1 MTKTKPEYIVVVTNE
16 RHEVNDAYIEDGNLI
31 QIDFIAVGSQ
41 FHGRHYMGMRPTVF
55 IDNTTKAAYET
66 RSKEYVDDWLEYL
79 IGSMAGGGNVKV
91 IGNGLLA
98 DKVRHIFKRDH
109 TTKNGVMYVK
119 ECQHKQ
125 RNGADNMTKSNTRVY
140 LAGDMLKRGSQL
152 LREQERS
159 RLAQVP
165 GIHVHNPADDKE
177 INDKSRTPRAEEIF
191 RKDTEAILESDV
203 VIFDAD
209 DDSVG
214 TTTEI
219 GQVWGVNYMHRR
231 LTEALI
237 NSDGTD
243 ADFGKRVRKLLQEIP
258 YKEVYWQCTDI
269 RNVPNAEERG
279 LRRSYSLN
287 QYLYGCLLDMAGM
300 DSTFD
305 EIVEELEAE
314 VANG

>member
-16 RHEVNDAYIEDGNLI
+16 RHKVNDAYIEDGNFI
-31 QIDFIAVGSQ
+31 QVDFLAIGSQ
-41 FHGRHYMGMRPTVF
+41 FHGRHYMRIRPTVF
-55 IDNTTKAAYET
+55 IDQTTESTYET
-66 RSKEYVDDWLEYL
+66 NTREYVDKWLDY
-79 IGSMAGGGNVKV
+79 IAGSMGHEEVKV
-91 IGNGLLA
+91 VGNGLLV
-98 DKVRHIFKRDH
+98 DKIRNIFKRDYS
-109 TTKNGVMYVK
+109 TKNGVMYVK
-119 ECQHKQ
+119 ESVNQ
-125 RNGADNMTKSNTRVY
+125 RQKGKTKASAKTRVY

-152 LREQERS
+152 LREQERNQ
-159 RLAQVP
+159 LEQIP
-165 GIHVHNPADDKE
+165 GIHVHNPADDEE
-177 INDKSRTPRAEEIF
+177 INDKSRAPRAEEIF

-258 YKEVYWQCTDI
+258 YKETYWQCTDI

-305 EIVEELEAE
+305 EIVAELETE
-314 VANG
+314 VSNG